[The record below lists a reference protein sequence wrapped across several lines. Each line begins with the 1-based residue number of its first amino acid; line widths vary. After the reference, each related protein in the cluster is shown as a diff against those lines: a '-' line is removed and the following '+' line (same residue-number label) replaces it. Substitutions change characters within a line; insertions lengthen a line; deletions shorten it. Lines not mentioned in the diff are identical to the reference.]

1 MNISAMVKAAL
12 LAALAAVAA
21 QIAIPLPFSPVPITL
36 QVFVPLLAGAVLGP
50 FYGTLSMIIYV
61 LMGAIGLPV
70 FAKGAAGLG
79 VVIGP
84 MGGYLL
90 GFIAAA
96 FIVGI
101 IVTKIGNTTGKLIIA
116 MSAGVLIIY
125 TLGVVQLALIS
136 RLTPV
141 QAILA
146 GAVPFIIPDFIKAVI
161 AATIARRIGFAT
173 SGDDT
178 DT

>member
-1 MNISAMVKAAL
+1 
-12 LAALAAVAA
+12 
-21 QIAIPLPFSPVPITL
+21 
-36 QVFVPLLAGAVLGP
+36 
-50 FYGTLSMIIYV
+50 
-61 LMGAIGLPV
+61 
-70 FAKGAAGLG
+70 
-79 VVIGP
+79 
-84 MGGYLL
+84 
-90 GFIAAA
+90 
-96 FIVGI
+96 
-101 IVTKIGNTTGKLIIA
+101 
-116 MSAGVLIIY
+116 VLIIY